1 MAHMDEKTEDS
12 SRYDPLEEYLTSAEA
27 GTLEGLTHIGLSLAS
42 HIDVPFPVVQRV
54 LKLSCQLLKVAAAT
68 RVNQAHFKIL
78 DIQIKIVHETIL
90 SSVYKEVN
98 AELVQRALEWLYGT
112 LHNARQFLNSRARAH
127 RLVLL
132 FNAYQDRKKLEKL
145 REELRF
151 AIQLYR
157 IAMSLPNAIL
167 IAGLSTKVA
176 TRRGE
181 DNVDHERSMRTMQ
194 RMSDS
199 TAKSLPRTP
208 VRRQP
213 HAHPPLSPLNKS
225 MNVSDTDV
233 VYNHRRR

>member
-12 SRYDPLEEYLTSAEA
+12 SRYDSLEEYLTSAEA
-27 GTLEGLTHIGLSLAS
+27 GTLEGLTYIGLSLAS
-42 HIDVPFPVVQRV
+42 HIDVPVPVVQRV
-54 LKLSCQLLKVAAAT
+54 LKLSCQLLKVAAAA
-68 RVNQAHFKIL
+68 RVNQAHFEVL
-78 DIQIKIVHETIL
+78 DMQVKIVHETIL

-98 AELVQRALEWLYGT
+98 AELVQMPLECLYGT
-112 LHNARQFLNSRARAH
+112 LHDARKFINSRARAH

-145 REELRF
+145 REELRV

-157 IAMSLPNAIL
+157 VAMSFPNALL
-167 IAGLSTKVA
+167 IAGLSTKNE

-199 TAKSLPRTP
+199 AKSLPRTP
-208 VRRQP
+208 VRRRP
-213 HAHPPLSPLNKS
+213 HGHPPLSPLDKS